1 LKASDQVFYAG
12 FLCLVV
18 TLVAMGI
25 DLLRGTVDLS
35 NGHAL
40 AVALILIG
48 AVFTFL
54 GFQGKAR
61 GA

>member
-1 LKASDQVFYAG
+1 MKASDQVFYAG

-18 TLVAMGI
+18 TLVAMGV
-25 DLLRGTVDLS
+25 DLLRGTVDLGS
-35 NGHAL
+35 GHAL

-54 GFQGKAR
+54 GFKGKSK
-61 GA
+61 GV